1 MRLLPILLNPLSV
14 VHTNQGRHFFGSRN
28 MGASGARIKGAVS
41 IVQELARQAGLEVP
55 GTGEEYAF
63 LAKADLW

>member
-1 MRLLPILLNPLSV
+1 
-14 VHTNQGRHFFGSRN
+14 